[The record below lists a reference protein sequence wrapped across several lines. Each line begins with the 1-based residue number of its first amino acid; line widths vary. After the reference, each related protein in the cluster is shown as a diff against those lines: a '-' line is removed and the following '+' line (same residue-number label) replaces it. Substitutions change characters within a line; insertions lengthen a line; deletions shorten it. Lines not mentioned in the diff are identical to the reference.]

1 VHVPSLQCERVIVRP
16 LELDDLGDIHRI
28 LDIELGEVDAGARP
42 QARALGLP
50 TIPQDERRRWL
61 EWTVL
66 GYEEFA
72 RLHQPPYGERAVVL
86 KTTER
91 LIGACGFVPCLDAF
105 EQLPFLRTGPG
116 RPAAVHATPEVG
128 LFYAIAPA
136 YQRQG
141 YASEAA
147 RALVD
152 FAFTRLRL
160 KRIVA
165 TTTRDNV
172 GSMGVM
178 RRLGMRI
185 DENPLPDPP
194 WLQVVGI
201 LENRQGHDTGD
212 GGIAQG
218 IRN

>member
-1 VHVPSLQCERVIVRP
+1 MHVPSLECERVIVRP

-50 TIPQDERRRWL
+50 TIPRDERRRWL
-61 EWTVL
+61 QWTVL

-86 KTTER
+86 KTTKR
-91 LIGACGFVPCLDAF
+91 LIGACGFVPCLNAF

-116 RPAAVHATPEVG
+116 QSAAVHATPEVG

-152 FAFTRLRL
+152 FAFTCLRL

-165 TTTRDNV
+165 TTTRDNI
-172 GSMGVM
+172 SSIGVM

-201 LENRQGHDTGD
+201 LENPPGPR
-212 GGIAQG
+212 
-218 IRN
+218 